1 MSLLSDRLRPFDMQA
16 RTLTLIGICFF
27 TAVAHSDD
35 AAGSRHEVTLR
46 KICTSDTEKAQAF
59 KAAHPLL
66 KFLYEQQCT
75 GSNSLAKPESDNQA
89 VVAAADR
96 WPVKSEPLNRQAS
109 VEPIRLSSAS
119 TQEFYRLRS
128 TMRLNSKRWQEE
140 YQAPVVSKRSMYTVA
155 SLGNAVV
162 PETSGNKA
170 ADWWRGMFV
179 YALHQ
184 RSTGTSVTLN
194 PDGSYW
200 TAALLPGA
208 VLPMGLHGNLSGLG
222 VGYNWLVEDYTLGVT
237 AEATTGELRMAQP
250 YPNHRVHGLKAL
262 HARLG
267 IPLKRAHFYLSLGGG
282 SYKSNHQTETIRP
295 YTASGLIG
303 GLGLEYKMSEKMFVG
318 FEVNRFLGMREP
330 LYLVSGQPA
339 SDLLHVH
346 EYSAA
351 RLSVGYKFR

>member
-1 MSLLSDRLRPFDMQA
+1 MADMQTRA
-16 RTLTLIGICFF
+16 LILIGLFLLCS
-27 TAVAHSDD
+27 AVD
-35 AAGSRHEVTLR
+35 ADEVVNHAATLQ
-46 KICTSDTEKAQAF
+46 KICTSDTAKAQAF
-59 KAAHPLL
+59 KDTHPLL

-75 GSNSLAKPESDNQA
+75 GSNALAKPESDNQA

-96 WPVKSEPLNRQAS
+96 RPVKSERLNRQAS
-109 VEPIRLSSAS
+109 VEPVRLSPAS
-119 TQEFYRLRS
+119 TQEFYRLRP
-128 TMRLNSKRWQEE
+128 TMRLNSGGWKEE
-140 YQAPVVSKRSMYTVA
+140 YQTPVLSQNSIYKVA
-155 SLGNAVV
+155 SLGDGVA
-162 PETSGNKA
+162 PETSGDKA
-170 ADWWRGMFV
+170 ADWWKGMFV
-179 YALHQ
+179 YASYQ

-208 VLPMGLHGNLSGLG
+208 VPPMGLHGNLSGLG
-222 VGYNWLVEDYTLGVT
+222 VGYNWVVADYTLGVT
-237 AEATTGELRMAQP
+237 AEATAGELRMAQP
-250 YPNHRVHGLKAL
+250 YPNHRVHGLRAA

-295 YTASGLIG
+295 YTASALIG

-318 FEVNRFLGMREP
+318 FELNRFLGKREP

-351 RLSVGYKFR
+351 RVSVGYKFR

>member
-1 MSLLSDRLRPFDMQA
+1 MQA
-16 RTLTLIGICFF
+16 RTLTLLGICFF
-27 TAVAHSDD
+27 TTVGYADD
-35 AAGSRHEVTLR
+35 AAESRHEVTLR
-46 KICTSDTEKAQAF
+46 KICTSDTAKAQAF
-59 KAAHPLL
+59 KDTHPLL

-75 GSNSLAKPESDNQA
+75 GSNALAKPESDNQA

-96 WPVKSEPLNRQAS
+96 RPVKSERLNRQAS
-109 VEPIRLSSAS
+109 VERIRLSPAS
-119 TQEFYRLRS
+119 TQEFYRLRP

-140 YQAPVVSKRSMYTVA
+140 YQTPVLSQKSIYKVA
-155 SLGNAVV
+155 SLGDDVE
-162 PETSGNKA
+162 PETSGDKA
-170 ADWWRGMFV
+170 ADWWKGMFV
-179 YALHQ
+179 YASYQ

-222 VGYNWLVEDYTLGVT
+222 VGYNWVVADYTLGVT
-237 AEATTGELRMAQP
+237 AEATAGELRMAQP
-250 YPNHRVHGLKAL
+250 YPNHRVDSLRAV

-295 YTASGLIG
+295 YTASTLIG

-318 FEVNRFLGMREP
+318 FELNRFLGKREP

-339 SDLLHVH
+339 SDLLHFH

-351 RLSVGYKFR
+351 RVSVGYKFD